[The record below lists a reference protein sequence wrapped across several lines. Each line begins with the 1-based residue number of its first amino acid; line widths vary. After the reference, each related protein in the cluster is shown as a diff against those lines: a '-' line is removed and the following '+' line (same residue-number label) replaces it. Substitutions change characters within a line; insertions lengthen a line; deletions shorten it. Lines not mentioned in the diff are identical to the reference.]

1 MNEQQGLIRA
11 AIEWVNWIVSDGRQ
25 WLLPALYVE
34 TLERKDEEF
43 AEAMLFV
50 LEMRADEDP
59 EFARLLALY
68 VGKDTIFEEERIA
81 A

>member
-1 MNEQQGLIRA
+1 MNEQQGLIRV
-11 AIEWVNWIVSDGRQ
+11 AIDWVNWIVEDGRQ

-43 AEAMLFV
+43 AQAMLFV
-50 LEMRADEDP
+50 LEMRAADDP
-59 EFARLLALY
+59 EFERLLSLY

>member
-1 MNEQQGLIRA
+1 MD
-11 AIEWVNWIVSDGRQ
+11 SGRQ

-34 TLERKDEEF
+34 TLERRDEEF

-50 LEMRADEDP
+50 LDMRAADDP
-59 EFARLLALY
+59 EFAALLSLY
-68 VGKDTIFEEERIA
+68 VGQDTIFEEERIA

>member
-1 MNEQQGLIRA
+1 MNEQQELIRA

>member
-1 MNEQQGLIRA
+1 MNEQQELIRA

-25 WLLPALYVE
+25 WLLPALYIE

>member
-11 AIEWVNWIVSDGRQ
+11 ANEWVNWIVDGGRQ

-34 TLERKDEEF
+34 TLEQRDEEF

-50 LEMRADEDP
+50 LDMRAADDP
-59 EFARLLALY
+59 EFAALLSLY
-68 VGKDTIFEEERIA
+68 VGQDTIFEEERIA

>member
-11 AIEWVNWIVSDGRQ
+11 ANEWVNMLVDRGKQ

-34 TLERKDEEF
+34 TLEQRDEEF

-50 LEMRADEDP
+50 LDMRAADDP
-59 EFARLLALY
+59 EFAALLTQY
-68 VGKDTIFEEERIA
+68 VGQDTIFEEERISA
-81 A
+81 

>member
-50 LEMRADEDP
+50 LEMKADEDP

>member
-11 AIEWVNWIVSDGRQ
+11 AIEWVNWIVDNGRQ

-34 TLERKDEEF
+34 TLEHKDEEF

>member
-25 WLLPALYVE
+25 WLLPALYIE

>member
-68 VGKDTIFEEERIA
+68 VGKDTIFEEERISA
-81 A
+81 

>member
-1 MNEQQGLIRA
+1 MNEQQGLIRV
-11 AIEWVNWIVSDGRQ
+11 AIDWVNWIVEDGRQ

-43 AEAMLFV
+43 AQAMLFV
-50 LEMRADEDP
+50 LEMRAADDP
-59 EFARLLALY
+59 EFAALLAKY
-68 VGKDTIFEEERIA
+68 IGQDTIFEEERIA